1 MSDPYI
7 LCLRCRGTFTDEQV
21 KDKPGCP
28 TCGNKGVPGDTR
40 KKATLTLTHHE
51 WRILFMWADNWAAR
65 CVKEDE
71 QRPGYDSPG
80 AIHGIIREAH
90 RQAPDLPGLT
100 LREEVQEV
108 ANQFGEVEMHGPE
121 GSETVKPERDGNI
134 KEQDTIEIGGN
145 HAL

>member
-21 KDKPGCP
+21 KGKPGCP

-40 KKATLTLTHHE
+40 QKATLTLTHHE
-51 WRILFMWADNWAAR
+51 WRILFMWAENWAEKCGR
-65 CVKEDE
+65 DE
-71 QRPGYDSPG
+71 ESFQSPMS
-80 AIHGIIREAH
+80 GIIREAH

-108 ANQFGEVEMHGPE
+108 ANQFGEVEIHGPD
-121 GSETVKPERDGNI
+121 GAETVKPER
-134 KEQDTIEIGGN
+134 K
-145 HAL
+145 H